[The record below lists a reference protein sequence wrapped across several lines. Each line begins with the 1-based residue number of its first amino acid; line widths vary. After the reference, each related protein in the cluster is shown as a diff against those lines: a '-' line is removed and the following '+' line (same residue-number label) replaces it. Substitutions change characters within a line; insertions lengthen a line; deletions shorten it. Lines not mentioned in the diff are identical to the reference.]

1 MSYTIDIVEVAVSAN
16 DQAAWEL
23 REQLLDAAS
32 GGGDPSPKMLEL
44 YNALKAK
51 HPCIMEDP
59 DGPWSDGPLLGN
71 FCSPVTTL
79 GISYSRV
86 EDTLP
91 SVISIATQMGFV
103 VFDPEDEAIH
113 GSRLVAVTPDR
124 REQPTDTGGTQ
135 ERKWWQI
142 WK

>member
-1 MSYTIDIVEVAVSAN
+1 MSYTIDVVEVEIPAD

-23 REQLLDAAS
+23 REHLLETAEAR
-32 GGGDPSPKMLEL
+32 DPSAKMLEL
-44 YNALKAK
+44 YHNLKAK

-71 FCSPVTTL
+71 FRSPVTTL

-86 EDTLP
+86 EDALP
-91 SVISIATQMGFV
+91 SVISIATSMGFT
-103 VFDPEDEAIH
+103 VFDPDNQTIH
-113 GSRLVAVTPDR
+113 GPRVAASR
-124 REQPTDTGGTQ
+124 REPDAANIGTLPKS